1 MATITQSSARAVISV
16 AEAAD
21 IALMAGAGSP
31 AAGGPAMMARGDLQA
46 MLGNSALVLDGQRT
60 RPRFFDGR
68 FLTGADLTR
77 DQDYIR
83 QRQNDL
89 ARASGTG
96 VIDGLQ
102 VSAAGVN
109 GGEAIV
115 IQPGHGVTPTGDI
128 VMVTQPLTLSP
139 LDMPTVQK
147 LDFTLG
153 LSLQPRQPLGR
164 RTGLFLL
171 TLRSVEFTAN
181 PIAAYPTTISGPRQ
195 VQDGDI
201 IEATAIT
208 LIPWPDTG
216 GAATLAEARR
226 AAARGIF
233 LGEAQGLPQDALV
246 LAMIAMDHGSIAWID
261 APMVRREAGS
271 DTPLQVSLGSRPRA
285 LAEAFVLQYRT
296 HLNDTLTARANAGL
310 TPVFAASQY
319 FAALP
324 AAGQLP
330 AACVLT
336 DTMGFR
342 QTWFPPAID
351 ADLSF
356 VPVDELPALI
366 EESLTLPPIDLLAD
380 PADLQGTGVVILAP
394 VSRDRMRSLDQAL
407 ASLSANVITDPGA
420 GLRRPP
426 VDALAALLA
435 RRGQT
440 GPIVSFP
447 PIPPPAADPATST
460 WQAAWAAAV
469 SALPT
474 QSGLPPMLWY
484 VRRRAVAYES
494 RISGVSVTVTGDD
507 TQTTAAMTAHLTA
520 LGLLNRVKAIE
531 AAATPAAVARITN
544 LFARPALLGST
555 MLTAALLQRLE
566 AAAHGASASVSPA
579 AAAALPA
586 AAASMVTRAATITA
600 APTIAPTGAPT
611 IAPTIAPTGAP
622 TIAPTGAPTTAPTGA
637 PTTAPTGAPATA
649 PTGAP
654 TTAPAGAPTTGPTSA
669 PTTAPTG
676 GSSTA
681 TPSVPVVPITPV
693 PIVPVPITPVPVIPA
708 PPGVPV
714 TDAMVIAAATGF
726 DDPRLGDGLTR
737 LLAAFGA
744 TPLGQ
749 AGEVWAG
756 GSGQALTLDAAVRPM
771 ADSVLPNLAAAVRKA
786 AADQNVTELITAI
799 ANAG

>member
-21 IALMAGAGSP
+21 IARMAGAGDP
-31 AAGGPAMMARGDLQA
+31 GMIARGDLQA

-68 FLTGADLTR
+68 FLTSADLTR
-77 DQDYIR
+77 DQDYMR

-96 VIDGLQ
+96 IIDGLQ
-102 VSAAGVN
+102 VSAAGTN

-115 IQPGHGVTPTGDI
+115 IQPGHGVTPTGEI
-128 VMVTQPLTLSP
+128 VMVTQPLTLTP
-139 LDMPTVQK
+139 LDLPTAQK
-147 LDFTLG
+147 LDFTMG

-226 AAARGIF
+226 AAARSIF
-233 LGEAQGLPQDALV
+233 LGQAQGLPQDALP
-246 LAMIAMDHGSIAWID
+246 LAMIAIDHGSIAWID
-261 APMVRREAGS
+261 AAMVRREAGS
-271 DTPLQVSLGSRPRA
+271 DTSLELSLGSRPRA
-285 LAEAFVLQYRT
+285 LAEAFVLQYQT
-296 HLNDTLTARANAGL
+296 HLSQTLTGRANAGL
-310 TPVFAASQY
+310 TPLFAASQY

-336 DTMGFR
+336 DTLGFR

-351 ADLSF
+351 VDLSF
-356 VPVDELPALI
+356 VPADELPALI
-366 EESLTLPPIDLLAD
+366 EESLTLPPIDLLAH
-380 PADLQGTGVVILAP
+380 PADLQGTGAVILTP

-407 ASLSANVITDPGA
+407 ASLSANVISDPGT

-435 RRGQT
+435 RRGQA
-440 GPIVSFP
+440 GPIGSVP
-447 PIPPPAADPATST
+447 PTRPPVADPATRT

-469 SALPT
+469 SALPADP
-474 QSGLPPMLWY
+474 GLPPLLWY

-494 RISGVSVTVTGDD
+494 RISGASVTVTGDD
-507 TQTTAAMTAHLTA
+507 AQTAASVSTHLTA
-520 LGLLNRVKAIE
+520 LGLADRVKAVE
-531 AAATPAAVARITN
+531 ASATPAAVARITN
-544 LFARPALLGST
+544 LFARPALMNST
-555 MLTAALLQRLE
+555 SLTAALLQRLE
-566 AAAHGASASVSPA
+566 AAARG
-579 AAAALPA
+579 
-586 AAASMVTRAATITA
+586 
-600 APTIAPTGAPT
+600 
-611 IAPTIAPTGAP
+611 
-622 TIAPTGAPTTAPTGA
+622 
-637 PTTAPTGAPATA
+637 
-649 PTGAP
+649 
-654 TTAPAGAPTTGPTSA
+654 
-669 PTTAPTG
+669 TG
-676 GSSTA
+676 GGS
-681 TPSVPVVPITPV
+681 
-693 PIVPVPITPVPVIPA
+693 
-708 PPGVPV
+708 GVPV
-714 TDAMVIAAATGF
+714 TDAMVIAAAAGF

-737 LLAAFGA
+737 LLLALGT

-749 AGEVWAG
+749 PGELWVG
-756 GSGQALTLDAAVRPM
+756 SSGQALALDTAARAMV
-771 ADSVLPNLAAAVRKA
+771 DSALPPLAALVRRA
-786 AADQNVTELITAI
+786 AADQNVTELTTAI